1 MNANDSEYG
10 YQRVWASYAVCIIPM
25 LSGVIMDRLIANGST
40 QTFSPCFYLFSGL
53 KVIMAF
59 VAIGLSLDLATPSA
73 AIFSKLSE
81 LARRPEVS
89 IFLFYAAFIGM
100 S

>member
-1 MNANDSEYG
+1 
-10 YQRVWASYAVCIIPM
+10 
-25 LSGVIMDRLIANGST
+25 
-40 QTFSPCFYLFSGL
+40 
-53 KVIMAF
+53 MAF

-100 S
+100 LSSVSIF